1 MNSLFHAE
9 ESSFSTAKMV
19 AVVVAGVAL
28 LGLALCAGIV
38 MAFWVA
44 SSR

>member
-1 MNSLFHAE
+1 MNSPFHAG
-9 ESSFSTAKMV
+9 ESSFSTAKLV
-19 AVVVAGVAL
+19 AVVVAGAAL

-38 MAFWVA
+38 MAFRVA